1 MHYDYQLQP
10 SFFTLLHD
18 PRDNYIHIQFI
29 HNLNIYI
36 IIYTYMIDIIPLLW
50 ARIDNRYYI
59 HQTRVLTL
67 SLDVKSHASV
77 QHLIP
82 SPGLSNTRSLAHNF
96 KISHYPPHAQPS
108 SQTPSNLTI
117 SANHVTDATEALVRP
132 NSSPF
137 LPSFF
142 PPLLLFRSRKR
153 HF

>member
-1 MHYDYQLQP
+1 
-10 SFFTLLHD
+10 
-18 PRDNYIHIQFI
+18 
-29 HNLNIYI
+29 
-36 IIYTYMIDIIPLLW
+36 MIDIIPLLW

-117 SANHVTDATEALVRP
+117 SANHVTDATEALVA
-132 NSSPF
+132 
-137 LPSFF
+137 F
-142 PPLLLFRSRKR
+142 PPFFFSFSSSLSIEETTLLTTENRLNRIEDKGF
-153 HF
+153 FF